1 MDWNRRV
8 KLLLRAEMLRRDVSV
23 AQLALL
29 MGENEKGLANKISRG
44 SFSAAWFAEA
54 LTKMG
59 AKGFSLD

>member
-23 AQLALL
+23 PQLALL
-29 MGENEKGLANKISRG
+29 MEENEKGLANKISRG
-44 SFSAAWFAEA
+44 SFSAAWLAEA

-59 AKGFSLD
+59 ARSLDLD